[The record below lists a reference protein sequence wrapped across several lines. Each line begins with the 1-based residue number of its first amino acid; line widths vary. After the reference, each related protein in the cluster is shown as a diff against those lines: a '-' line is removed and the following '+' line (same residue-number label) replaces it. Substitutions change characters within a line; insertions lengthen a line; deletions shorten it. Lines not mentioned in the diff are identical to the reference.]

1 MNLIDSHCHL
11 DAQVFDEDREA
22 TIQRARD
29 AGVDTMVAIGSGD
42 GPPDLSAGIRLAEKY
57 DFIYATV
64 GVHPHDAPK
73 ADESTW
79 QELTSLTD
87 HPKVIAIAEIGL
99 DYHYDFS
106 PRETQQAVFARQLQI
121 ARTANLPIAI
131 HTREAWA
138 DTVALLREHWSGT
151 GKLGGIFHCFSGS
164 PADAEEALAL
174 GFHLSYSGI
183 ITFPKAEQ
191 LREAVRRTPL
201 DRLLVETDSPY
212 LAPVPWR
219 GKRNEPAFVV
229 ETARKVA
236 EIKELSFD
244 EVVDATTCNWK
255 RLCLRTTIEAL

>member
-1 MNLIDSHCHL
+1 MQIVDSHCHL
-11 DAQVFDEDREA
+11 DAQVFDEDRDA

-29 AGVDTMVAIGSGD
+29 AGVETMVAIGSGD

-57 DFIYATV
+57 DFMYATV
-64 GVHPHDAPK
+64 GVHPHDASK

-79 QELTSLTD
+79 EALIALTE

-106 PRETQQAVFARQLQI
+106 PRETQRAVFARQLRI
-121 ARTANLPIAI
+121 AREANLPIAI

-138 DTVALLREHWSGT
+138 DTVAPLREHWAGT
-151 GKLGGIFHCFSGS
+151 GEPGGIFHCFSGS
-164 PADAEEALAL
+164 PEEAGEAL
-174 GFHLSYSGI
+174 DMGFLLSYSGI

-244 EVVDATTCNWK
+244 EVAAATTSNWK
-255 RLCLRTTIEAL
+255 RLCLRTTVEAR

>member
-1 MNLIDSHCHL
+1 MSLIDSHCHL
-11 DAQVFDEDREA
+11 DAEVFAQDREA
-22 TIQRARD
+22 AIQRARD
-29 AGVDTMVAIGSGD
+29 AGVETMVAIGSGD
-42 GPPDLSAGIRLAEKY
+42 GPPDLSAGVRLAEKY

-64 GVHPHDAPK
+64 GVHPHDASK

-79 QELTSLTD
+79 EQLTSLTA
-87 HPKVIAIAEIGL
+87 HPKVIAVAEIGL

-106 PRETQQAVFARQLQI
+106 PREAQQAAFARQLRI
-121 ARTANLPIAI
+121 ARDANLPIAI
-131 HTREAWA
+131 HTREAWG
-138 DTVALLREHWSGT
+138 DTVALLREHWTGT
-151 GKLGGIFHCFSGS
+151 GEPGGIFHCFSGS
-164 PADAEEALAL
+164 PEDAEEALAL

-236 EIKELSFD
+236 EIKGLSLD
-244 EVVDATTCNWK
+244 EVAKATTSNWK